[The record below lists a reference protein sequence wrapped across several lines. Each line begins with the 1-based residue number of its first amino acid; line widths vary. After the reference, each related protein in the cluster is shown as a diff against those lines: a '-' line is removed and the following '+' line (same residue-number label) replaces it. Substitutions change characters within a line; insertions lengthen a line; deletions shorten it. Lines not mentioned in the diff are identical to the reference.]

1 MPAPCYERPHMAR
14 IFDGIKSF
22 LRTHFETE
30 DLERDGEDDMIS
42 FRLED
47 EGGSEWGCLAL
58 GDEQSEQAIFYS
70 VVLETT
76 PEEHR
81 AEVMRFVTLA
91 NYGMQVGNFEL
102 DLEDGEVRFKTSV
115 DVEGLELTEGLL
127 RNMVELNILMMGL
140 YYDGLLAVMRGG
152 MSADEAIAEIE
163 DDGDDEE
170 DEDEGEGEGEEQ
182 PGR

>member
-1 MPAPCYERPHMAR
+1 MAR
-14 IFDGIKSF
+14 IFDGIRSF
-22 LRTHFETE
+22 LRTHFEAE

-47 EGGSEWGCLAL
+47 EGGNEWGCLAL
-58 GDEQSEQAIFYS
+58 ADEQSEQAIFYS

-76 PEEHR
+76 PPEHR
-81 AEVMRFVTLA
+81 LEVMKFVTLA

-115 DVEGLELTEGLL
+115 DVENIDLAEGLL

-152 MSADEAIAEIE
+152 MSAEEAIAEV
-163 DDGDDEE
+163 
-170 DEDEGEGEGEEQ
+170 EDEGDEDGEEEDAEQ
-182 PGR
+182 GER